1 MSLEQQLRKY
11 CKVISRKD
19 KFALHRQWLSIKQYD
34 TKIYTDFINRIYTS
48 VTCPTIEC
56 KLIYKNYHALLNLKN
71 TLCELGFDKHCNFE
85 SAYIAYTA
93 IMMIHLVNN
102 FISSVEQIDNMIK
115 SLTSYIM
122 LYILV
127 DHTLDSDSS
136 KLQLFK
142 EEFNKTISSSED
154 NMSNH
159 FEVINYYLKDL
170 MQNNPNSIKH
180 IIDVAEIEFKSV
192 KEQKTQSHDLLEMC
206 YLKGEKSTIAGCSII
221 NNGLVPEGADL
232 LGRLAQLYDDMVDVD
247 DDIKDNINTFA
258 TNCVDVYGNIDQCI
272 TLFLTIFDNL
282 PVQYETIKPMILY
295 MMSTHLLNN
304 RYISIETRLILR
316 KYSFLFYTGSY

>member
-11 CKVISRKD
+11 CKIISRKD
-19 KFALHRQWLSIKQYD
+19 KFVLHRQWLSITQYD
-34 TKIYTDFINRIYTS
+34 TTIYTDFIEKIYTS
-48 VTCPTIEC
+48 INCPTIEC
-56 KLIYKNYHALLNLKN
+56 KLIYKSYHALLKLK
-71 TLCELGFDKHCNFE
+71 TRLYELGFDKRCNFE

-93 IMMIHLVNN
+93 IMTIHLVNN
-102 FISSVEQIDNMIK
+102 FICSIEQIDNMIK

-136 KLQLFK
+136 KLQFFK
-142 EEFNKTISSSED
+142 EEFNKTISGSED
-154 NMSNH
+154 NISNH
-159 FEVINYYLKDL
+159 FEVVNYYLKDL
-170 MQNNPNSIKH
+170 IHNNPNSIKH

-192 KEQKTQSHDLLEMC
+192 KDQKTQSHDLLEMC

-221 NNGLVPEGADL
+221 NNGFIPEGVDL

-258 TNCVDVYGNIDQCI
+258 TNCVDINGNIDPCI
-272 TLFLTIFDNL
+272 TLFLTILDTL
-282 PVQYETIKPMILY
+282 PAQYEIIKPIILY

-304 RYISIETRLILR
+304 RHISIETRLILR
-316 KYSFLFYTGSY
+316 KYSFLFYTG